1 MKRIYLVAGI
11 ILIFGATY
19 AIEYYVNSQFSTQ
32 ELVVTGIS
40 GYEIGVAQTFD
51 YFKDEEQVGTYAYT
65 VEESGNNFIMT
76 SITDVTYGG
85 RDLELESVYTFDDFY
100 SPESYALTVISE
112 GDVTEIISTVS
123 NGNIVTSVT
132 SEGVTVDIT
141 DEHVDGMLLIE
152 NGMPGFWEVLF
163 NSVELERGVKY
174 IAIVYI
180 PQAAMV
186 FDVDLVVSKQ
196 DQLIWVGEERLE
208 CTVINEPNLELSFYM
223 YEGELVEMR
232 SESQGTVL
240 QKVLD

>member
-19 AIEYYVNSQFSTQ
+19 AIEYYANSQFSNQ
-32 ELVVTGIS
+32 ELVVSGIS

-123 NGNIVTSVT
+123 NGKIITSVT

-174 IAIVYI
+174 TAIVYI

-196 DQLIWVGEERLE
+196 DKLIWVGGERLE

-232 SESQGTVL
+232 GESQGVVL
-240 QKVLD
+240 QKVLG

>member
-19 AIEYYVNSQFSTQ
+19 AIEYYANSQFSTQ
-32 ELVVTGIS
+32 ELVVSGIS

-85 RDLELESVYTFDDFY
+85 RDIELESVYTFDDFY
-100 SPESYALTVISE
+100 SPESYALTVNSE
-112 GDVTEIISTVS
+112 GDVTEITTSVS
-123 NGNIVTSVT
+123 NGNITTSVT

-141 DEHVDGMLLIE
+141 DEYVDGMLLIE
-152 NGMPGFWEVLF
+152 NSMPGFWEVLF
-163 NSVELERGVKY
+163 NSVELEHGVKY
-174 IAIVYI
+174 TAIIYI

-196 DQLIWVGEERLE
+196 DQLIWVGDERLA
-208 CTVINEPNLELSFYM
+208 CTVINEANLELSFYI

-232 SESQGTVL
+232 SESQGIVL
-240 QKVLD
+240 QKVFD

>member
-11 ILIFGATY
+11 ILIFGAIY
-19 AIEYYVNSQFSTQ
+19 AIEYYANSQFSTQ
-32 ELVVTGIS
+32 ELVVSGIS

-65 VEESGNNFIMT
+65 VEESGNNFIMK

-123 NGNIVTSVT
+123 NGKIVTSVT

-141 DEHVDGMLLIE
+141 DEHVDGMLLLE

-174 IAIVYI
+174 TAIVYI

-186 FDVDLVVSKQ
+186 FDVNLVVSKQ
-196 DQLIWVGEERLE
+196 DQLIWVGDERLE
-208 CTVINEPNLELSFYM
+208 CTVINEANLELSFYM

-232 SESQGTVL
+232 GESHGVVL
-240 QKVLD
+240 QKVLG